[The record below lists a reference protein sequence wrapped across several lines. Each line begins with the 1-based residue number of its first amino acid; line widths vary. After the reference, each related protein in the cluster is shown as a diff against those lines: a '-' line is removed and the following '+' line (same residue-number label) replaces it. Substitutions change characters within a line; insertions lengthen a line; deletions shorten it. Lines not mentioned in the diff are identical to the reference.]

1 MKQEEKKQKIGIVGG
16 TFDPIH
22 IGHLLIGETAKNSL
36 GLDLVIYIPSGCSYM
51 KEKVS
56 DATHRYH
63 MTKIATEGNPD
74 FTVSDI
80 EIKKTGPTY
89 TFETMI
95 ALKETYPDSQFFFIV
110 GADIVFS
117 ISSWKNPNLV
127 LENVILAVF
136 ARDGFELTSLEQEL
150 SLLEQKFQAKYSLFH
165 LDRFDVSSSD
175 LRMRLMDKKSVK
187 YLIPDKVIEY
197 IHEYNLYE

>member
-1 MKQEEKKQKIGIVGG
+1 
-16 TFDPIH
+16 
-22 IGHLLIGETAKNSL
+22 
-36 GLDLVIYIPSGCSYM
+36 
-51 KEKVS
+51 
-56 DATHRYH
+56 
-63 MTKIATEGNPD
+63 
-74 FTVSDI
+74 
-80 EIKKTGPTY
+80 
-89 TFETMI
+89 MI
-95 ALKETYPDSQFFFIV
+95 ALKETYPDSQFYFIV
-110 GADIVFS
+110 GADTVFS

>member
-51 KEKVS
+51 KKKVS

-95 ALKETYPDSQFFFIV
+95 ALKETYPDSQFYFIV
-110 GADIVFS
+110 GADTVFS

-197 IHEYNLYE
+197 IHVYNLYE